1 MDTPTVDPHHPSR
14 IAEMAGASDWRRLET
29 LLQKPDAPHIILS
42 GPAGVGKS
50 CAVRLA
56 LRTPTASAKSSISLW
71 HRCTTQDPTLRSE
84 SRDRIKNVARRT
96 VEPGHIRWL
105 VLEHADL
112 LHADAQAFL
121 RRIMETTCGTRFL
134 LEVRDASAIAEP
146 LLSRAVIFQAPVLME
161 HEIRSEVLRR
171 KSVGLGVAGT
181 IAAQSGGNIRWAV
194 LQGLDWTGGACS
206 VGFIDPT
213 VPSPS
218 PSPSPSSV
226 YDWSTL
232 LATLEA
238 LQRTGTNPRAWLA
251 SGVGDD
257 RTVWERPGGACPWAI
272 VAETLSR
279 NIV

>member
-1 MDTPTVDPHHPSR
+1 MDTHETDPHHPSR
-14 IAEMAGASDWRRLET
+14 ISEMAGASDWRRLET
-29 LLQKPDAPHIILS
+29 LLLRPDAPHVVLS

-56 LRTPTASAKSSISLW
+56 VKNNISLW
-71 HRCTTQDPTLRSE
+71 HRCTTQDPTLRVE
-84 SRDRIKNVARRT
+84 SRDRIKHVARRT
-96 VEPGHIRWL
+96 VEPGQIRWL

-146 LLSRAVIFQAPVLME
+146 LLSRAVIFQAPVLLE

-171 KSVGLGVAGT
+171 VRPGPDLSVEVAGT

-194 LQGLDWTGGACS
+194 LQGLGSDSDSPGSS

-213 VPSPS
+213 VPP
-218 PSPSPSSV
+218 PSSV
-226 YDWSTL
+226 RDWPSL
-232 LATLEA
+232 LAAMES
-238 LQRTGTNPRAWLA
+238 LQKTGTNPRAWLA
-251 SGVGDD
+251 NDSTIWD
-257 RTVWERPGGACPWAI
+257 RPGGACPWAI
-272 VAETLSR
+272 TADLLALSLL
-279 NIV
+279 